1 MIRPKVLLPL
11 LMVGVMLLA
20 QPVYAHGFGERYDL
34 PVPLG
39 YYVVGAGLAVALS
52 FVVLG
57 FFVRGGAGPSGYP
70 RYNLLKHRTSR
81 AILTS
86 PLLIV
91 PIKLASVCLLGLL
104 IFAGFFGDSDPSDNL
119 APTFIWIIWWVGMGF
134 FVALV
139 GNLWALVNPWA
150 AIYEGVEW
158 LYRRFSTDGSLSLNE
173 RYPEGWRMW
182 PAAVTFFCFA
192 WVENVYSENDLP
204 ARISLM
210 VVAYSLLTLGGMVYF
225 GKHTWLRN
233 CEGFSVVFGFLSRF
247 SPLEVRAAPPEVCA
261 DCDDTCLDQDGRCI
275 DCYQCFEASAT
286 EAWVEEEEAGDGGSS
301 TARQDGPQ
309 RELNIRPYAVSLARP
324 ERVDSSMLA
333 VVILLLATVTFDG
346 FSATSA
352 WGHVQ
357 SFAADVSPGLN
368 NPILN
373 SATIANSIGLL
384 LFPFVFYA
392 VYVGFAHLM
401 ARMVRNTLSPSALAR
416 VFVYSLIPIALAY
429 NIAHFLPLLLVAGQR
444 IIPLASDPFGWGWD
458 LFGTVMYNINIGVL
472 GARTVWFLSVAV
484 IVVGHIVAVYLAHR
498 IAMRTFGDR
507 RLAIA
512 SQYPMLLLMVL
523 YTMVSLW
530 IIGQPIVE

>member
-1 MIRPKVLLPL
+1 MIRPRVLIPL
-11 LMVGVMLLA
+11 LLVGVALLA

-39 YYVVGAGLAVALS
+39 YYVVGAGVAVALS
-52 FVVLG
+52 FVVVGL
-57 FFVRGGAGPSGYP
+57 FVRAGSGASDYP
-70 RYNLLKHRTSR
+70 RYNLLKHGPAR

-91 PIKLASVCLLGLL
+91 PIKLASLFLLGLL
-104 IFAGFFGDSDPSDNL
+104 IFAGFFGDTDPSDNL

-150 AIYEGVEW
+150 ALYEGAEW
-158 LYRRFSTDGSLSLNE
+158 LYRRFSPDGSLSLNE
-173 RYPEGWRMW
+173 RYPEGWGMW

-204 ARISLM
+204 ARISVM

-247 SPLEVRAAPPEVCA
+247 SPIEVRTVSPEVCA
-261 DCDDTCLDQDGRCI
+261 DCDDGCLDEDGRCI
-275 DCYQCFEASAT
+275 DCYQCFEASA
-286 EAWVEEEEAGDGGSS
+286 VEPWTDEDEP
-301 TARQDGPQ
+301 ARPPASPQDGPP
-309 RELNIRPYAVSLARP
+309 RELSIRPYAVSLARP

-352 WGHVQ
+352 WVHVQ
-357 SFAADVSPGLN
+357 NFAADVSPGLN

-373 SATIANSIGLL
+373 SVTIANSLGLL

-392 VYVGFAHLM
+392 VYLAFSHLM
-401 ARMVRNTLSPSALAR
+401 ARMVRNTMPAEALAR

-429 NIAHFLPLLLVAGQR
+429 NIAHFLPLLLVSGQR

-458 LFGTVMYNINIGVL
+458 LFGTALYNINIGVL

-484 IVVGHIVAVYLAHR
+484 IVVGHMVAVYLAHR
-498 IAMRTFGDR
+498 IAMRTFDER
-507 RLAIA
+507 RMAIA

>member
-1 MIRPKVLLPL
+1 MIRPRVLLPL
-11 LMVGVMLLA
+11 LLVGAALLT

-52 FVVLG
+52 FVVVGL
-57 FFVRGGAGPSGYP
+57 FVRGGSGTSDYP
-70 RYNLLKHRTSR
+70 RYNLLKHRWSR

-91 PIKLASVCLLGLL
+91 PIKLASVVVLGLL
-104 IFAGFFGDSDPSDNL
+104 IFAGFFGDTDPNDNL

-139 GNLWALVNPWA
+139 GNIWALVNPWA

-158 LYRRFSTDGSLSLNE
+158 VYRRFSPGGSLSLNE
-173 RYPEGWRMW
+173 KYPEGWRMW

-247 SPLEVRAAPPEVCA
+247 SPLEVRAASTDVCA
-261 DCDDTCLDQDGRCI
+261 DCDEMCLDEDGRCI
-275 DCYQCFEASAT
+275 DCYQCFEASA
-286 EAWVEEEEAGDGGSS
+286 EEPWADEDGQERPPAAGE
-301 TARQDGPQ
+301 DGPP

-324 ERVDSSMLA
+324 EKVDSSMLA
-333 VVILLLATVTFDG
+333 VVVLLLATVTFDG

-352 WGHVQ
+352 WVHVQ

-384 LFPFVFYA
+384 LFPLAFYA
-392 VYVGFAHLM
+392 VYLAFAHLM
-401 ARMVRNTLSPSALAR
+401 ARMVGNTFPAPALAR
-416 VFVYSLIPIALAY
+416 LFVFSLIPIALAY

-458 LFGTVMYNINIGVL
+458 LFGTVMYNTNIGVL
-472 GARTVWFLSVAV
+472 GARTVWLLSVAV

-498 IAMRTFGDR
+498 IAMGAFGDR
-507 RLAIA
+507 RMAIA
-512 SQYPMLLLMVL
+512 SQYPMLLLMVF

>member
-1 MIRPKVLLPL
+1 MIRPRVLIPL
-11 LMVGVMLLA
+11 LLVGAALLA

-52 FVVLG
+52 FVVVGL
-57 FFVRGGAGPSGYP
+57 FVRGGSGASDYS
-70 RYNLLKHRTSR
+70 RHNLLKHRPAM

-86 PLLIV
+86 RLLIV
-91 PIKLASVCLLGLL
+91 PIKLASVFLLGLL
-104 IFAGFFGDSDPSDNL
+104 IYAGFFGVSESSLNL
-119 APTFIWIIWWVGMGF
+119 SPTFIWIIWWVGMGF
-134 FVALV
+134 FVALI

-150 AIYEGVEW
+150 AIYEGAEW
-158 LYRRFSTDGSLSLNE
+158 LYRRFSPEGGLSLNE
-173 RYPEGWRMW
+173 RYPEGWGMW

-204 ARISLM
+204 ARISVM
-210 VVAYSLLTLGGMVYF
+210 IVAYSLLTLGGMVYF
-225 GKHTWLRN
+225 GKRTWLRN

-247 SPLEVRAAPPEVCA
+247 SPLEVRVTSSDVCA
-261 DCDDTCLDQDGRCI
+261 ECDSACLDEDGRCI
-275 DCYQCFEASAT
+275 DCYQCFEASA
-286 EAWVEEEEAGDGGSS
+286 EELWEDDGEPEGPSSAW
-301 TARQDGPQ
+301 QDGPP
-309 RELNIRPYAVSLARP
+309 RELNVRPYAVSLARP

-352 WGHVQ
+352 WVHVQ
-357 SFAADVSPGLN
+357 TFAADISPGLN

-373 SATIANSIGLL
+373 SVTIANSLGLL
-384 LFPFVFYA
+384 LFPFVFYV
-392 VYVGFAHLM
+392 VYLAFAHMM
-401 ARMVRNTLSPSALAR
+401 ARMVRNTLLAEVLAR
-416 VFVYSLIPIALAY
+416 GFVYSLIPIALAY
-429 NIAHFLPLLLVAGQR
+429 NIAHFLPLLMVSGQR

-458 LFGTVMYNINIGVL
+458 LFGTALYKINIGVL
-472 GARTVWFLSVAV
+472 GSRTVWFLSVGA

-498 IAMRTFGDR
+498 IAMRTFGER
-507 RLAIA
+507 RMAVA

>member
-1 MIRPKVLLPL
+1 MIRPRVLIPLMPL
-11 LMVGVMLLA
+11 LLAGIALMA
-20 QPVYAHGFGERYDL
+20 QPLYAHGFGERYDL

-52 FVVLG
+52 FVVVGL
-57 FFVRGGAGPSGYP
+57 FVRGGYRTSDYP
-70 RYNLLKHRTSR
+70 RYNLLKYRTAR
-81 AILTS
+81 DILTS

-91 PIKLASVCLLGLL
+91 PIKLASVFVLGLL

-139 GNLWALVNPWA
+139 GNIWALVNPWA
-150 AIYEGVEW
+150 AMYEGAEW
-158 LYRRFSTDGSLSLNE
+158 LYRRFYPEGSLSLHE
-173 RYPEGWRMW
+173 KYPEGWGMW
-182 PAAVTFFCFA
+182 PAAITFFCFA

-204 ARISLM
+204 ARISLLI
-210 VVAYSLLTLGGMVYF
+210 VAYSLLTLGGMVYF
-225 GKHTWLRN
+225 GKSTWLRN

-247 SPLEVRAAPPEVCA
+247 SPLEVRTPSTDVCA
-261 DCDDTCLDQDGRCI
+261 DCDDVGLDDGEPERPS
-275 DCYQCFEASAT
+275 SA
-286 EAWVEEEEAGDGGSS
+286 EEDE
-301 TARQDGPQ
+301 PP
-309 RELNIRPYAVSLARP
+309 RELSIRPYAVSLARP
-324 ERVDSSMLA
+324 EKVNSSMLA

-352 WGHVQ
+352 WVHVQ

-368 NPILN
+368 NPFLN

-392 VYVGFAHLM
+392 VYLAFAHLM
-401 ARMVRNTLSPSALAR
+401 ARMARNTFPAEKLAR

-429 NIAHFLPLLLVAGQR
+429 NIAHFLPLLLVSGQR

-458 LFGTVMYNINIGVL
+458 LFGTALYNINIGVL
-472 GARTVWFLSVAV
+472 GARTVWFLSVGV

-498 IAMRTFGDR
+498 IAMRTFDER
-507 RLAIA
+507 RIAVA
-512 SQYPMLLLMVL
+512 SQYPMLFLMVL

>member
-1 MIRPKVLLPL
+1 MISPRVLIPL
-11 LMVGVMLLA
+11 LLVGTALLA
-20 QPVYAHGFGERYDL
+20 QPAYAHGFGERYDL
-34 PVPLG
+34 PVPLE

-52 FVVLG
+52 FIVVGL
-57 FFVRGGAGPSGYP
+57 FVRGGSGSSDYP
-70 RYNLLKHRTSR
+70 RYNLLKHRPTR

-86 PLLIV
+86 PLIIV
-91 PIKLASVCLLGLL
+91 PIKLASVFLLGLL
-104 IFAGFFGDSDPSDNL
+104 IFAGFFGDSDPRDNL
-119 APTFIWIIWWVGMGF
+119 APTFIWVIWWVGMGF
-134 FVALV
+134 FVALI
-139 GNLWALVNPWA
+139 GNLWGLVNPWA
-150 AIYEGVEW
+150 ALYEGAEW
-158 LYRRFSTDGSLSLNE
+158 LYRRFSPEGSLSLNE

-204 ARISLM
+204 ARISVM
-210 VVAYSLLTLGGMVYF
+210 IVAYSLLTLGGMVYF
-225 GKHTWLRN
+225 GKNTWLRN

-247 SPLEVRAAPPEVCA
+247 SPIEVRTVSPDVC
-261 DCDDTCLDQDGRCI
+261 DECDDVCLDEDGRCI
-275 DCYQCFEASAT
+275 DCYRCFEVSAD
-286 EAWVEEEEAGDGGSS
+286 EQWEDEGEPGRPS
-301 TARQDGPQ
+301 TAELDGPP

-352 WGHVQ
+352 WVHVQ

-373 SATIANSIGLL
+373 SVTIANSIGLL

-392 VYVGFAHLM
+392 VYLAFAHLM
-401 ARMVRNTLSPSALAR
+401 ARMVGNTLPAAALAR

-429 NIAHFLPLLLVAGQR
+429 NIAHFLPLLLVSGQR
-444 IIPLASDPFGWGWD
+444 IIPLVSDPFGWGWD

-472 GARTVWFLSVAV
+472 GSRTVWFLSVSV

-498 IAMRTFGDR
+498 IAMRTFGER
-507 RLAIA
+507 RMAIA

>member
-1 MIRPKVLLPL
+1 MFRPRVLLPL
-11 LMVGVMLLA
+11 LLIGIALLA

-39 YYVVGAGLAVALS
+39 YFIVGAGVAVALS

-70 RYNLLKHRTSR
+70 RYNLLKHRGAR
-81 AILTS
+81 AVLTS
-86 PLLIV
+86 PLVIA
-91 PIKLASVCLLGLL
+91 PIKLAAVFVLGLL
-104 IFAGFFGDSDPSDNL
+104 IFAGFFGDSDPNDNL

-139 GNLWALVNPWA
+139 GNIWALVNPWA

-158 LYRRFSTDGSLSLNE
+158 LYRRFLPGGSLSLNE
-173 RYPEGWRMW
+173 EYPENWGMW
-182 PAAVTFFCFA
+182 PTAVIFFFFA
-192 WVENVYSENDLP
+192 WAENVYSENDLP

-210 VVAYSLLTLGGMVYF
+210 IVAYSLLTLGGMVYF
-225 GKHTWLRN
+225 GKHRWLRS
-233 CEGFSVVFGFLSRF
+233 CEAFSVVFGFLSRF
-247 SPLEVRAAPPEVCA
+247 SPIEVRACDADVCA
-261 DCDDTCLDQDGRCI
+261 DCDGMCLDNNGECV
-275 DCYQCFEASAT
+275 DCYQCFEASSAPLSEDQEDSG
-286 EAWVEEEEAGDGGSS
+286 EARPSAVQQE
-301 TARQDGPQ
+301 GPL
-309 RELNIRPYAVSLARP
+309 RELSIRPYAVSLARP
-324 ERVDSSMLA
+324 AGVTSDMMA

-368 NPILN
+368 NPFLN
-373 SATIANSIGLL
+373 SATIANTLGLL
-384 LFPFVFYA
+384 AFPFAFFAFYMT
-392 VYVGFAHLM
+392 FTHLM
-401 ARMVRNTLSPSALAR
+401 ARVVGNTFSAPQLAR
-416 VFVYSLIPIALAY
+416 AFVYSLIPIALAY

-458 LFGTVMYNINIGVL
+458 LFGTVTYNTDIGII
-472 GARTVWFLSVAV
+472 GARAVWFLSVAV
-484 IVVGHIVAVYLAHR
+484 IVAGHIIAVYLSHR
-498 IAMRTFGDR
+498 IAMGIFGDSR
-507 RLAIA
+507 TAVK

>member
-1 MIRPKVLLPL
+1 MIRPRVLIPL
-11 LMVGVMLLA
+11 LLVGTALLS

-52 FVVLG
+52 FVVVGL
-57 FFVRGGAGPSGYP
+57 FMRGGSGTSDYP
-70 RYNLLKHRTSR
+70 RYNLLKHWPVR

-86 PLLIV
+86 PLLIA
-91 PIKLASVCLLGLL
+91 PIKLASVFVLGLL
-104 IFAGFFGDSDPSDNL
+104 TFAGFFGDSDPSDNL

-150 AIYEGVEW
+150 AIYEGAEW
-158 LYRRFSTDGSLSLNE
+158 LYRRFVPEGSLSLNE
-173 RYPEGWRMW
+173 RYPDGWRMW
-182 PAAVTFFCFA
+182 PAAITFFCFA

-204 ARISLM
+204 ARISVM
-210 VVAYSLLTLGGMVYF
+210 IVAYSLLTLGGMVYF
-225 GKHTWLRN
+225 GKQTWLRN
-233 CEGFSVVFGFLSRF
+233 CEGFSVVFGFLARF
-247 SPLEVRAAPPEVCA
+247 SPIEVRAASTDVCA
-261 DCDDTCLDQDGRCI
+261 DCDGVCLDEDGRCI
-275 DCYQCFEASAT
+275 DCYQCFEATA
-286 EAWVEEEEAGDGGSS
+286 EELWEEEEELEAPS
-301 TARQDGPQ
+301 TAWQDGPP
-309 RELNIRPYAVSLARP
+309 RELSIRPYAVSLARP

-352 WGHVQ
+352 WVHVQ
-357 SFAADVSPGLN
+357 NFAADVSPGLN

-373 SATIANSIGLL
+373 SVTIANSIGLL
-384 LFPFVFYA
+384 LFPFVFYT
-392 VYVGFAHLM
+392 VYLAFSHLM
-401 ARMVRNTLSPSALAR
+401 ARMVGSTLSPTALAR

-429 NIAHFLPLLLVAGQR
+429 NIAHFLPLLLASGQR

-458 LFGTVMYNINIGVL
+458 LFGTALYNINVGVL
-472 GARTVWFLSVAV
+472 GARAVWFLSVAV
-484 IVVGHIVAVYLAHR
+484 IVVGHMVAVYLAHR
-498 IAMRTFGDR
+498 IAMRTFDDR
-507 RLAIA
+507 RMAIA